1 MLCYTRL
8 QLGGTDLQR
17 EHSLPTA
24 QKQFI
29 SLCGPQS
36 SLHTWGSSEDEAE
49 ASTVLNV
56 VDNSTNQGVEGV
68 SEKVFLFVLDSE
80 GETRWFCCKPK
91 RGR

>member
-1 MLCYTRL
+1 MQCCATPGYNLVAQTCR
-8 QLGGTDLQR
+8 
-17 EHSLPTA
+17 PTA
-24 QKQFI
+24 RKQFI

-91 RGR
+91 HGR